1 MFFKPFGAMKNK
13 DTTKQSGKDLIL
25 KVLKEKSSLKQNVFH
40 NNIKVFDEMK
50 AVIKEVVADLKS
62 DAHKID
68 KRLLVDYTDKGPHE
82 MELKV
87 AGDVLFFHMHTN
99 VFDFDKSHPMWKTSY
114 VRDNPSNSYCGMIYV
129 YNFLADSFKYNRV
142 GDVGYMI
149 ARMFINNESH
159 YFVEGKRQLG
169 FLYNDFP
176 NKTIDKQV
184 LKNIVESAII
194 YALDFDLFTP
204 PFDEMQEISVS
215 QILEA
220 SENMRIKT
228 GKRLGFRFQ
237 SDSDQIE

>member
-1 MFFKPFGAMKNK
+1 MP
-13 DTTKQSGKDLIL
+13 KQSGKDLIL
-25 KVLKEKSSLKQNVFH
+25 KVLKEKSSLKQDVFY
-40 NNIKVFDEMK
+40 NNIRVFDELK

-62 DAHKID
+62 DVQKMD
-68 KRLLVDYTDKGPHE
+68 KRILVDYTEKGPHE
-82 MELKV
+82 IELKV

-99 VFDFDKSHPMWKTSY
+99 VFEFDKSHPMWKTSY
-114 VRDNPSNSYCGMIYV
+114 VRDKPSRSFCGMIYI

-142 GDVGYMI
+142 SDVGYMI
-149 ARMFINNESH
+149 ARIFINNESH

-176 NKTIDKQV
+176 NKTIDKQA
-184 LKNIVESAII
+184 LKNVIESAII

-204 PFDEMQEISVS
+204 PFDEMQEVSVS

-237 SDSDQIE
+237 ADSDQID

>member
-1 MFFKPFGAMKNK
+1 MAKP
-13 DTTKQSGKDLIL
+13 TGKELII
-25 KVLKEKSSLKQNVFH
+25 KVLKEKSSLKQDVFH
-40 NNIKVFDEMK
+40 KNISVFEDLRL
-50 AVIKEVVADLKS
+50 VVKEVMADLKNEI
-62 DAHKID
+62 ARID
-68 KRLLVDYTDKGPHE
+68 TRIIIDYREKGPYE
-82 MELKV
+82 IELKV

-99 VFDFDKSHPMWKTSY
+99 VFEFDKSHPIWKTSY
-114 VRDNPSNSYCGMIYV
+114 VRDMPSRSFCGMINI

-142 GDVGYMI
+142 NDVGYMI
-149 ARMFINNESH
+149 ARVFINNESH

-176 NKTIDKQV
+176 NAVMGRQA

-204 PFDEMQEISVS
+204 PFEAMQEVSVS

>member
-1 MFFKPFGAMKNK
+1 MSKP
-13 DTTKQSGKDLIL
+13 SGKELIM
-25 KVLKEKSSLKQNVFH
+25 KVLTEKSSLKQDVFH
-40 NNIKVFDEMK
+40 KNIKVFEELK
-50 AVIKEVVADLKS
+50 VVIKEVVSDLKE
-62 DAHKID
+62 DVTKID
-68 KRLLVDYTDKGPHE
+68 KRILLDYREKGPYE

-99 VFDFDKSHPMWKTSY
+99 VFEFDKSHPIWKTSY
-114 VRDNPSNSYCGMIYV
+114 LRDNPKRSYCGMINI

-142 GDVGYMI
+142 NDVGYMI
-149 ARMFINNESH
+149 ARIFINNDLH

-176 NKTIDKQV
+176 NKIIDKQT
-184 LKNIVESAII
+184 LRNIVESSII

-204 PFDEMQEISVS
+204 PFDEMQEVSVS

-237 SDSDQIE
+237 ADSDQIE

>member
-1 MFFKPFGAMKNK
+1 MSKPA
-13 DTTKQSGKDLIL
+13 GKELIM
-25 KVLKEKSSLKQNVFH
+25 KVLKEKSSLKQDIFH
-40 NNIKVFDEMK
+40 KNLKVFEELK
-50 AVIKEVVADLKS
+50 FIVKEVAVELKN
-62 DAHKID
+62 DVEKID
-68 KRLLVDYTDKGPHE
+68 KRIAVDYKDKGPYE
-82 MELKV
+82 IELKV
-87 AGDVLFFHMHTN
+87 AGDILIFYMHTN
-99 VFDFDKSHPMWKTSY
+99 IFEFDKSHPMWKTSY
-114 VRDNPSNSYCGMIYV
+114 VRDVPSRSFCGMLNV

-142 GDVGYMI
+142 NDVGYMI
-149 ARMFINNESH
+149 ARIFINNESH

-176 NKTIDKQV
+176 NKVIDRQT

-204 PFDEMQEISVS
+204 PFDEMQEISIS

-228 GKRLGFRFQ
+228 GKRLSFRFQ